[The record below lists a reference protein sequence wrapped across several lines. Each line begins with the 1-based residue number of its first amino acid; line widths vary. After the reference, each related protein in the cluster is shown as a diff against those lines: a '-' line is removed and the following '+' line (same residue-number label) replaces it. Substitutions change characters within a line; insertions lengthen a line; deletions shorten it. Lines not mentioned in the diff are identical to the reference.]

1 MNSIM
6 NYIIV
11 LLLASVFISLII
23 NFLLVSKLSKL
34 IKDNDKNVTTIT
46 KQTYLKP
53 KNKKNRVVVRTEEL
67 EAQMFDDIKNKEGW
81 K

>member
-1 MNSIM
+1 M